1 MQEVTQLTQVTL
13 LTNSTKHK
21 PSNLK
26 QVMQKM
32 EVTNF
37 RNFCLK
43 NSGISGLGGK
53 RNFRKSANRN
63 FRNCNH

>member
-1 MQEVTQLTQVTL
+1 
-13 LTNSTKHK
+13 
-21 PSNLK
+21 
-26 QVMQKM
+26 
-32 EVTNF
+32 
-37 RNFCLK
+37 LK